1 MDDDDDDEGS
11 DRQGQGQGG
20 QGAGNQSSP
29 SPEEEEYFRAYS
41 DLLAAYKGQW
51 TDVDLT
57 GSLEPP
63 RDLFVDVRVLRDA
76 GEIQTEYGYVPICLP
91 SSLGRM
97 LTAQGDQLDQEQ
109 PVVCEAWGRGEADC
123 AGVFGAIDLILFYSI
138 YIELIYDYAA
148 FPSMTPTVQVCMDRR
163 LISAIR
169 LFSALFLVLFS
180 SPTLLLCQF
189 LLCFLLLCQLPLS
202 GQCPSP
208 PRRRHS
214 YNGNPRPSRRQR
226 QSLSARQRRRYP
238 PRARKRCRPQS
249 NRKKRQDPEPVI
261 LPPVLQHVNRCVP
274 ISQPPLHSMKCSHLS
289 NRAPRSRQLLVA
301 RPP

>member
-1 MDDDDDDEGS
+1 M
-11 DRQGQGQGG
+11 
-20 QGAGNQSSP
+20 
-29 SPEEEEYFRAYS
+29 
-41 DLLAAYKGQW
+41 
-51 TDVDLT
+51 
-57 GSLEPP
+57 
-63 RDLFVDVRVLRDA
+63 
-76 GEIQTEYGYVPICLP
+76 CLP
-91 SSLGRM
+91 VCLFLLGRM

-123 AGVFGAIDLILFYSI
+123 AGVFGAIDLRLFYSI

-148 FPSMTPTVQVCMDRR
+148 FPSMTPAAQDCMDRR

-180 SPTLLLCQF
+180 SPILPCQF

-208 PRRRHS
+208 RRRRHS

-238 PRARKRCRPQS
+238 ARARKRCWPQS
-249 NRKKRQDPEPVI
+249 NRLLDIQKKRQDPEPVI
-261 LPPVLQHVNRCVP
+261 LPPVLQHVNRCGP

-289 NRAPRSRQLLVA
+289 NKTS
-301 RPP
+301 